1 MKGLESQSASLN
13 LVVLETVPSSRR
25 GGQELSLL
33 DLTRGLTQRGHH
45 ITLLYVSEG
54 DLLEQYGTFCNRIVH
69 VHGYSISPQHRF
81 RDSLAFLRDLP
92 RVRGQSSM
100 LVYANQYMDSLFAAT
115 LAKLHCSPFVCHLRL
130 PPPDVFCAQF
140 RLGIAQASR
149 LIAVSERTRRDYVA
163 RGFNPDAIEVVHNG
177 IDVSRFSVKGSSA
190 LRSQLGLKSEDFVVT
205 YGGRFHPAK
214 GVNTLLAAV
223 ARLRQ
228 EQVRC
233 ELLLAGSTEIV
244 PANDGHIADLREQ
257 ADSLGIARN
266 VHWLGHQSD
275 IPNLFGASDVVV
287 LPSLWSEPFGRTVI
301 ESMACGTPAVASR
314 TGGIVEILTGEFER
328 FTFTP
333 GNCEEL
339 ANVLMGLSDWR
350 VRDAGLAQRC
360 RQHAAENFD
369 FHRTLKGVEQVLIRT
384 LKMHRSGSLP
394 PISTGRIH

>member
-1 MKGLESQSASLN
+1 
-13 LVVLETVPSSRR
+13 
-25 GGQELSLL
+25 
-33 DLTRGLTQRGHH
+33 
-45 ITLLYVSEG
+45 
-54 DLLEQYGTFCNRIVH
+54 
-69 VHGYSISPQHRF
+69 
-81 RDSLAFLRDLP
+81 
-92 RVRGQSSM
+92 M

-115 LAKLHCSPFVCHLRL
+115 LAKLHRSPFVCHLRL

-140 RLGIAQASR
+140 RLGIAKASR

-177 IDVSRFSVKGSSA
+177 IDVSRFSVNGRSA
-190 LRSQLGLKSEDFVVT
+190 LRSQLRLESEDFVVT
-205 YGGRFHPAK
+205 YAGRFHPAK

-228 EQVRC
+228 EQIRC
-233 ELLLAGSTEIV
+233 ELLLAGPTQ
-244 PANDGHIADLREQ
+244 IAHDNYIAELREQ

-287 LPSLWSEPFGRTVI
+287 LPSLWSEPFGRVVI

-339 ANVLMGLSDWR
+339 ANVLMDLSGWR

-360 RQHAAENFD
+360 RQHAAEKFD
-369 FHRTLKGVEQVLIRT
+369 LQRTLKGVEQVLLGT
-384 LKMHRSGSLP
+384 LKMYRSNSLP
-394 PISTGRIH
+394 PISAGGIH

>member
-1 MKGLESQSASLN
+1 LKGLESQSASMN

-33 DLTRGLTQRGHH
+33 DITRGLAQRGHR
-45 ITLLYVSEG
+45 ITLLYERED
-54 DLLEQYGTFCNRIVH
+54 DLLAQYGTFCSRIIQ
-69 VHGYSISPQHRF
+69 VHGYSISPEHYF
-81 RDSLAFLRDLP
+81 RDVLAFLRDLS
-92 RVRGQSSM
+92 RVQGRSSM

-115 LAKLHCSPFVCHLRL
+115 TAKLHRCPFVCHLRL
-130 PPPDVFCAQF
+130 PPPDVFCTQF
-140 RLGIAQASR
+140 RLGIGQASR
-149 LIAVSERTRRDYVA
+149 LIAVSERTRSDYVE

-177 IDVSRFSVKGSSA
+177 IDVSRFVVNGRSA
-190 LRSQLGLKSEDFVVT
+190 LRSQLGLEPEDFVVT
-205 YGGRFHPAK
+205 YAGRFHPAK

-228 EQVRC
+228 EQVKC

-244 PANDGHIADLREQ
+244 PANGNHIACLREQ
-257 ADSLGIARN
+257 ADRLGIAGN

-287 LPSLWSEPFGRTVI
+287 LPSLWSEPFGRTAI
-301 ESMACGTPAVASR
+301 ESMACGTPAVGSR

-339 ANVLMGLSDWR
+339 ANVLMGLSGWR

-360 RQHAAENFD
+360 RQHVAENFD
-369 FHRTLKGVEQVLIRT
+369 LQRTLKGVEQVLLRT
-384 LKMHRSGSLP
+384 LKMYRSGSLP
-394 PISTGRIH
+394 PISTGRIR

>member
-1 MKGLESQSASLN
+1 MN

-33 DLTRGLTQRGHH
+33 DVTRGLAQRGHR

-54 DLLEQYGTFCNRIVH
+54 DLLEQYRAFCSRIIQ
-69 VHGYSISPQHRF
+69 VHGYSISSEHRF
-81 RDSLAFLRDLP
+81 HDLLAFLRDIP

-100 LVYANQYMDSLFAAT
+100 LVYANQYLDSLFAAT
-115 LAKLHCSPFVCHLRL
+115 IAKLNRSPFVCHLRL
-130 PPPDVFCAQF
+130 PPPDVFCTQF

-149 LIAVSERTRRDYVA
+149 LIAVSEQTRRDYVT

-177 IDVSRFSVKGSSA
+177 IDVSRFFVNGGSA
-190 LRSQLGLKSEDFVVT
+190 FRSQLGLESEDLVVT
-205 YGGRFHPAK
+205 YAGRYNPAK
-214 GVNTLLAAV
+214 GINTLLTAV

-228 EQVRC
+228 QRVRC
-233 ELLLAGSTEIV
+233 ELLLAGSTEIL
-244 PANDGHIADLREQ
+244 PADGNHIAELREQ
-257 ADSLGIARN
+257 SHSLGIAKS
-266 VHWLGHQSD
+266 VHWLGHRND

-301 ESMACGTPAVASR
+301 ESMACGTPVVASR

-339 ANVLMGLSDWR
+339 ANVLMDVSGWR
-350 VRDAGLAQRC
+350 LRDAGLAQRC
-360 RQHAAENFD
+360 RQHVAEKFD
-369 FHRTLKGVEQVLIRT
+369 VKRTVSGVEQALLRT
-384 LKMHRSGSLP
+384 LKMYRLGSLP
-394 PISTGRIH
+394 PISSGRIH